1 MSTIWMTH
9 DTPLGRM
16 LLAAVPEGLAGAW
29 FVGQAHFAG
38 PRPDWR
44 EDRRT
49 ELLSEAARQL
59 DAWFAGTRRA
69 FDLPLAPDGTR
80 FQHAVWDEIAR
91 VGFGRTRDYGTVAAA
106 LGKPSAARAV
116 GAATG
121 RNPLSI
127 IVPCH
132 RLLGRSGAL
141 TGYAG
146 GLDRKRALLAF
157 EEGEPL
163 LACAPEEKLTGCPFA
178 GHSL

>member
-9 DTPLGRM
+9 DTPLGTM
-16 LLAAVPEGLAGAW
+16 LLAAAPDGLAGAW

-44 EDRRT
+44 EDTRA
-49 ELLSEAARQL
+49 ELLREAARQL

-69 FDLPLAPDGTR
+69 FDLPLAPNGKR
-80 FQHAVWDEIAR
+80 FQHAVWSEIAR
-91 VGFGRTRDYGTVAAA
+91 VGFGTTSDYGTVAAT

-116 GAATG
+116 GAATA

-132 RLLGRSGAL
+132 RLLGRDGAL

-146 GLDRKRALLAF
+146 GLERKRVLLAF
-157 EEGEPL
+157 EAGEPL
-163 LACAPEEKLTGCPFA
+163 LAWAA
-178 GHSL
+178 